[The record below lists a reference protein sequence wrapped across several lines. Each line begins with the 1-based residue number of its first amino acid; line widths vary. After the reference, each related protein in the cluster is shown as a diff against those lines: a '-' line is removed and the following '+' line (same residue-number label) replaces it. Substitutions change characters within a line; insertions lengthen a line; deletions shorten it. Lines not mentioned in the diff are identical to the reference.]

1 MSYPNEIQNTIKKT
15 ASEGP
20 LSEPGISHLA
30 TSISD
35 AVPDAPEGLITA
47 SDAGACQEESS
58 KGDAQLEVP
67 TISVI

>member
-20 LSEPGISHLA
+20 LREPGISHLA

-47 SDAGACQEESS
+47 SDAGARQEESS

>member
-1 MSYPNEIQNTIKKT
+1 MNYPNEIQITIKKT

-20 LSEPGISHLA
+20 LSGPGISHLA

-35 AVPDAPEGLITA
+35 VVPDAFKGLITA
-47 SDAGACQEESS
+47 SDAGACQEKNS
-58 KGDAQLEVP
+58 KGDAQLEFP